1 MLLAIDI
8 GNSNITIGCIDD
20 GSIIFEE
27 RLGTDL
33 NKTELEYAMGI
44 KMIFDL
50 YDVNQ
55 KAVSGVILSSV
66 VPPLTNVIKS
76 AVRKIIDRNIMV
88 VGPGIKSG
96 LNLHMDDPRSVGAD
110 LVVEAVAA
118 INKYGAPL
126 IIVDM
131 GTATSTCVVDK
142 DCNYIG
148 GMIIP
153 GVEISLEA
161 LSEKA
166 SQLPKISIEPSRKV
180 IGRSTEDGMKSG
192 IICGTAAMIDGLIDR
207 VEEEIGCKTTVVAA
221 SNRISRIIVPVCK
234 KEIILDNELIL
245 RGLDIIYHKNS

>member
-8 GNSNITIGCIDD
+8 GNSNITVGCVED
-20 GSIIFEE
+20 GNVLFEE

-33 NKTELEYAMGI
+33 NKTELEYSMGI

-50 YDVNQ
+50 YNVDRKKVG
-55 KAVSGVILSSV
+55 GVILSSV

-88 VGPGIKSG
+88 VGPGIKTG

-131 GTATSTCVVDK
+131 GTATSICVVDK
-142 DCNYIG
+142 ACNYIG

-166 SQLPKISIEPSRKV
+166 SQLPKISMELPKKV
-180 IGRSTEDGMKSG
+180 VGRNTEDGMKSG
-192 IICGTAAMIDGLIDR
+192 IICGTAAMIDGIIDR
-207 VEEEIGCKTTVVAA
+207 VEEEIGCRTKVVAA
-221 SNRISRIIVPVCK
+221 MNRISETIIPACK

-245 RGLDIIYHKNS
+245 KGLDIIYHKNS

>member
-8 GNSNITIGCIDD
+8 GNSNITVGCIDD

-131 GTATSTCVVDK
+131 GTATSICVVDK

-180 IGRSTEDGMKSG
+180 IGRNTEDGMKSG